1 MAFLAL
7 MRAHYT
13 VTEAQARGTLHW
25 HQLVFL
31 NTSPDRLER
40 SLRSKDLQSRITHLV
55 STFIETNVPP
65 EFLQEIP
72 QATGTRTA
80 LRQVKSGLL
89 GMVFFYQATRTRFC
103 IVTFMPWDDSLRQRL
118 RDPLNAVDAWV
129 SLALGSSSD
138 VNLSR
143 YSRVEHGLFNSTVS
157 LRQSHID
164 KTLCTSFRMRA
175 IDQWK
180 DYGVHALPI
189 SKVGDSN

>member
-1 MAFLAL
+1 MWL
-7 MRAHYT
+7 
-13 VTEAQARGTLHW
+13 
-25 HQLVFL
+25 
-31 NTSPDRLER
+31 
-40 SLRSKDLQSRITHLV
+40 SKMT
-55 STFIETNVPP
+55 TW
-65 EFLQEIP
+65 
-72 QATGTRTA
+72 A
-80 LRQVKSGLL
+80 
-89 GMVFFYQATRTRFC
+89 RFC

-180 DYGVHALPI
+180 DYGVHAPRPPFQSRKVETRIDEALDFVRALASGTGSTVSQISVKLSHALSHLLHLP
-189 SKVGDSN
+189 SVAHLPVLFSRPCCVLHF